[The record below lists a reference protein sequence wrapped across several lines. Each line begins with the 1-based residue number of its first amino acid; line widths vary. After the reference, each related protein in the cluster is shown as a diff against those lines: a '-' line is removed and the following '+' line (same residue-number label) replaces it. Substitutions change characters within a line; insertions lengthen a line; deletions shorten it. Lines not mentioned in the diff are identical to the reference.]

1 MPVEPSVTLG
11 VTVATPSFLGLS
23 TLGTSASAVGTSVVL
38 VPGVAGVDEAGGRS
52 VSECPVATVAL
63 SVGPVGAAVS
73 SADTPLLTKPV
84 ATRAVKKAPDF
95 RIIERLFLSMNKQF
109 PFLKN
114 YN

>member
-1 MPVEPSVTLG
+1 M
-11 VTVATPSFLGLS
+11 S
-23 TLGTSASAVGTSVVL
+23 TLGASAVGTSVVL

-73 SADTPLLTKPV
+73 SAYTPLLTKPV

-95 RIIERLFLSMNKQF
+95 RIIERLFLSINKQF
-109 PFLKN
+109 PF
-114 YN
+114 

>member
-1 MPVEPSVTLG
+1 M
-11 VTVATPSFLGLS
+11 
-23 TLGTSASAVGTSVVL
+23 VL
-38 VPGVAGVDEAGGRS
+38 VPGVAGVDERS

-63 SVGPVGAAVS
+63 SVGPVGASVW
-73 SADTPLLTKPV
+73 SADTPLLTKP
-84 ATRAVKKAPDF
+84 AAKRAVKKAPHF